1 MSVFTR
7 VTTEELSAWLKRY
20 AIGTLVDL
28 KGIAAG
34 IENTN
39 YFVTTSSGRFVL
51 TLFEPHSAAGRPLPL
66 HPTAPP
72 PGAGAHRAPR
82 AAPQVAQTR
91 PHPPTEPR

>member
-7 VTTEELSAWLKRY
+7 VTADELSAWLKRY

-51 TLFEPHSAAGRPLPL
+51 TLFERLSGRSCPSI
-66 HPTAPP
+66 
-72 PGAGAHRAPR
+72 
-82 AAPQVAQTR
+82 
-91 PHPPTEPR
+91 